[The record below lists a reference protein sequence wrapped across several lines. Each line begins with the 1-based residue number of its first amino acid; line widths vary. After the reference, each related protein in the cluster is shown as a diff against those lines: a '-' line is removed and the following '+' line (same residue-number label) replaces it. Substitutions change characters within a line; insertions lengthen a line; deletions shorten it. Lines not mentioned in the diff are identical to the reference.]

1 MENGLLQAP
10 SARPTIKKKR
20 CDKLLVWNGYLY
32 LIWLYCSPTVVTA
45 INPEIVTLLYQICSQ
60 NITDRKSLWQYGIRS
75 GKFGDLLDP
84 NFISFYVLHDDMKAS
99 CQPETCIVENW
110 IYDIA
115 GKFDYEQNIILSLAI
130 GLFWTLNGVIFFI
143 FKLNM

>member
-1 MENGLLQAP
+1 M
-10 SARPTIKKKR
+10 
-20 CDKLLVWNGYLY
+20 
-32 LIWLYCSPTVVTA
+32 
-45 INPEIVTLLYQICSQ
+45 
-60 NITDRKSLWQYGIRS
+60 
-75 GKFGDLLDP
+75 DP